1 MTTRT
6 LMIMAGGTGGHI
18 YPGLAVAAAVRA
30 AGWQVIW
37 LGTQHGMET
46 RIVPEHGYDMVR
58 LSMGGVRG
66 NGWVRKLKLPLTLLI
81 AFAQAVRALRKHKPD
96 VVLGMGGYP
105 SFPGGM
111 MAVLLGKPLV
121 VHEQNS
127 IAGLTNRIL
136 ACLADKVV
144 VGFPAAF
151 SNQQDKPLP
160 CRKVATNWL
169 GNPVRDSI
177 AAVPAKSAITQRRVR
192 LLVVGGSL
200 GATALNELVP
210 LALALIP
217 VNQRPEVVHQSGAKH
232 VEQLRANYQAAGV
245 DADVRDYI
253 NDMAV
258 VYDWCDIAITR
269 AGALTVAELAAAG
282 VPALLV
288 PFPSAVDDHQTTN
301 AQFLVAAGAAQLL
314 PQANLTA
321 AHIATALQQ
330 LDNAQL
336 LAMSLAA
343 KSLAKPQATANVAQL
358 CMELAR

>member
-1 MTTRT
+1 MATRT
-6 LMIMAGGTGGHI
+6 LMVMAGGTGGHI

-30 AGWQVIW
+30 AGWNVVW
-37 LGTQHGMET
+37 LGTQQGMET
-46 RIVPEHGYDMVR
+46 RIVPEHGYMMVS

-66 NGWVRKLKLPLTLLI
+66 NGWLRKLALPFMLLL
-81 AFAQAVRALRKHKPD
+81 AFAQALRALRKHKPD

-127 IAGLTNRIL
+127 IAGLSNRIL
-136 ACLADKVV
+136 ACVADKVV

-151 SNQQDKPLP
+151 ANRQDKPIP
-160 CRKVATNWL
+160 CAKVTTNWL
-169 GNPVRDSI
+169 GNPVRSSI
-177 AAVPAKSAITQRRVR
+177 ADVPAKLAIGQRRLR

-217 VNQRPEVVHQSGAKH
+217 EAQRPEVVHQSGAKH
-232 VEQLRANYQAAGV
+232 VEKLRANYQAAGV
-245 DADVRDYI
+245 NADVRDYI
-253 NDMAV
+253 EDMAA
-258 VYDWCDIAITR
+258 VYDWCDVAITR
-269 AGALTVAELAAAG
+269 SGALTVAELAAAG

-288 PFPSAVDDHQTTN
+288 PFPYAVDDHQTTN

-314 PQANLTA
+314 PQAGLTA
-321 AHIATALQQ
+321 AQIAAALQQ
-330 LDNAQL
+330 LDSAQL
-336 LAMSLAA
+336 LTMAQAA
-343 KSLAKPQATANVAQL
+343 KSLAKPDATLAVAQL
-358 CMELAR
+358 CMGLAK

>member
-1 MTTRT
+1 MKTRT
-6 LMIMAGGTGGHI
+6 LMVMAGGTGGHI
-18 YPGLAVAAAVRA
+18 YPGLAVAAAVRD
-30 AGWQVIW
+30 AGWNVVW

-46 RIVPEHGYDMVR
+46 RIVPEHGYTMVN

-66 NGWVRKLKLPLTLLI
+66 NGLLRKIKLPFTLLV
-81 AFAQAVRALRKHKPD
+81 AFAQALKALRKYQPD

-136 ACLADKVV
+136 ACLADKIV

-151 SNQQDKPLP
+151 TNRQDKPIP
-160 CRKVATNWL
+160 CRKVTTNWL
-169 GNPVRDSI
+169 GNPVRNTI
-177 AAVPAKSAITQRRVR
+177 AAVPAKQAIPARPLR

-200 GATALNELVP
+200 GATALNDIVP
-210 LALALIP
+210 MALSLIP
-217 VNQRPEVVHQSGAKH
+217 DTQRPEVIHQSGAKH
-232 VEQLRANYQAAGV
+232 VDKLRENYQAVAV
-245 DADVRDYI
+245 NADVRDYI
-253 NDMAV
+253 VDMAE
-258 VYDWCDIAITR
+258 VYNWCDLAITR

-288 PFPSAVDDHQTTN
+288 PYPHAVDDHQTTN

-314 PQANLTA
+314 PQADLSAVQLART
-321 AHIATALQQ
+321 LQQ
-330 LDNAQL
+330 LDSAQL
-336 LAMSLAA
+336 LAMAQAA
-343 KSLAKPQATANVAQL
+343 KSLAKPDATMAVAQL
-358 CMELAR
+358 CMGLAQ